1 MQVSKSGM
9 AKNRSAQQR
18 SPELPKLGNPA
29 LNQQSRRPLPP
40 IHPSPRL
47 KMTNQKKQTITERR
61 RRVNPSL
68 HQPLPWTK
76 LLIQLIQ
83 KRPLLLLL
91 TFCGGMLI
99 IACLAFIGLTFPE
112 ISDKFQSQPTPVATS
127 ASPTTTAVNTPAT
140 TVTPQTQQNPPLG
153 LYVVVGAGCALGAWL
168 LYRRRLKATKMQRQP
183 LPKMLPSSTPITPAP
198 ESNNSKPLTRKA
210 PASRQS
216 PLVNPKKIPV
226 ADSMMRWSNGQ
237 SLTRNSQQVL
247 TDTTEKRRKQSLS
260 SQ

>member
-1 MQVSKSGM
+1 M

-47 KMTNQKKQTITERR
+47 KMTNQKKPTITERR

-99 IACLAFIGLTFPE
+99 VACLAFIGLTLPE
-112 ISDKFQSQPTPVATS
+112 LSGKSKSQPTPVATS
-127 ASPTTTAVNTPAT
+127 VSPTTTLVNTSAT
-140 TVTPQTQQNPPLG
+140 TVNTQTQQNPPLG
-153 LYVVVGAGCALGAWL
+153 LYVVVGAGCVLGAWL
-168 LYRRRLKATKMQRQP
+168 LYRRRLKVSKMRHKS
-183 LPKMLPSSTPITPAP
+183 LPKTLSNSTPITPITPAEEP
-198 ESNNSKPLTRKA
+198 DNSKPLKRKA

-216 PLVNPKKIPV
+216 PMVNAKKILV